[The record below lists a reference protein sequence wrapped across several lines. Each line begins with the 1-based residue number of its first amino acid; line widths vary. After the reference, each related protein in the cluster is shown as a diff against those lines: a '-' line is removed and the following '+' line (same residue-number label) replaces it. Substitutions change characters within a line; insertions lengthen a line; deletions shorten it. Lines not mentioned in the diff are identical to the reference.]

1 MGLFKNTHPLIV
13 TLKNDSEEI
22 TNNNTRVI
30 PTMQMRGKLFTLL
43 YRINLD
49 DDGTYMDKSL
59 LLKEE
64 KGREEGRTN

>member
-1 MGLFKNTHPLIV
+1 MGLLKNTHPLHV
-13 TLKNDSEEI
+13 TLKNDAKEI

-30 PTMQMRGKLFTLL
+30 PPMQMRGKLFILL
-43 YRINLD
+43 YRINCD

-64 KGREEGRTN
+64 EGREEGRTN